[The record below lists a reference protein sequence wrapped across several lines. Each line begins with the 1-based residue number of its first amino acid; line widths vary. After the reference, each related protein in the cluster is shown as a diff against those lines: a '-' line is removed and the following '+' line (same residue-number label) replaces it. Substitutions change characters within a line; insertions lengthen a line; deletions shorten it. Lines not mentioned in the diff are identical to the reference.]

1 MLLQRSAAIIG
12 AALMIVGVFL
22 PMVSIPIMRDNSYFE
37 LDKTGAITILVMAGL
52 SALIGVWGRFRL
64 MYITGLLSLGLLIY
78 TYVEID
84 RRKTAAQSDL
94 RERVIDTPLKN
105 LSQNLIST
113 VGLKYGWPM
122 MMVGAALTVAVPL
135 VGSRLKRKAKD

>member
-1 MLLQRSAAIIG
+1 
-12 AALMIVGVFL
+12 MIVGVFL

>member
-1 MLLQRSAAIIG
+1 
-12 AALMIVGVFL
+12 MIVGVFL

-37 LDKTGAITILVMAGL
+37 LDNTGAMAILVMAGL

-64 MYITGLLSLGLLIY
+64 LYITGLLSLGLLIY

>member
-1 MLLQRSAAIIG
+1 
-12 AALMIVGVFL
+12 MIVGVFL

-37 LDKTGAITILVMAGL
+37 LDKTGAIAILVMGGL

-64 MYITGLLSLGLLIY
+64 LYITGLLSLGLLVY

-105 LSQNLIST
+105 LSQNLISS

-135 VGSRLKRKAKD
+135 VGSRLKRKEKD